1 MLRLSNCSSGSQK
14 IVSSFGQELDIM
26 SSSDDAKRVANIIRA
41 AFAGVTL
48 GDGIGLRQ
56 ANGLDDYADPRTLAS
71 LRQQDEKH
79 DWQAISFEDLDRFYC
94 SLPFFDAEGMRFH
107 LPAYLVADLAGALLT
122 VDIIF
127 HLVSVSGVESRFDNL
142 SAAQRNAVR
151 EYLLLRLSEGD
162 REFDRSMIEAAL
174 SDFWRAERS

>member
-1 MLRLSNCSSGSQK
+1 
-14 IVSSFGQELDIM
+14 M
-26 SSSDDAKRVANIIRA
+26 SSSEDAKRVANIIRV

-56 ANGLDDYADPRTLAS
+56 ANGLDDYADPLTLAA
-71 LRQQDEKH
+71 LRLQDEKH

-94 SLPFFDAEGMRFH
+94 SLPFFNAEGMRFH

-127 HLVSVSGVESRFDNL
+127 HLVSVSDGIESRFDNL
-142 SAAQRNAVR
+142 SAPQRNAVR
-151 EYLLLRLSEGD
+151 EYLLLRLSEGN
-162 REFDRSMIEAAL
+162 RECDRSMIEAAL

>member
-1 MLRLSNCSSGSQK
+1 
-14 IVSSFGQELDIM
+14 M
-26 SSSDDAKRVANIIRA
+26 SSSEDAKRVANIIRV

-48 GDGIGLRQ
+48 GNGIGLRQ
-56 ANGLDDYADPRTLAS
+56 ANGLDDYADPRTLAA
-71 LRQQDEKH
+71 LRLQDEKH

-94 SLPFFDAEGMRFH
+94 SLSFFDAEGMRFH

-127 HLVSVSGVESRFDNL
+127 HLVSVSDGVESRFDNL

-151 EYLLLRLSEGD
+151 EYLLLRLSEGN